1 MYCISL
7 SGNWTQALKKVI
19 ESVYTYFSYD
29 VNTYIASRLDYLKRE
44 GSSSASVKEQSRS
57 SSEAQLTEIH
67 KYACHGESE
76 DGGELREQKSPVC
89 SSEIHRKQQPPKLVS
104 SFTVENILMGTQSS
118 SSSPSS
124 ISSASPLSA
133 SAETS
138 SSGNP
143 ATQPPV
149 RYTKFT
155 MVTPSSMAA
164 DKKKGPVDSTE
175 SRLGERASSN
185 KSSSVPSGVKDKPF
199 KGGNSSDK
207 SPTTKIEEHAK
218 SCLHIVDRRNG
229 DRSHTSSPTSNS
241 GINLVTSVI
250 QSTGPSDHPKL
261 CPVPEHASRTVSL
274 HQSPLP
280 QQFVVFFPANSTS
293 LTKGLQTVVYANPQA
308 VPLAVN
314 QPLSPSITTSIMPDV
329 HSPEQ
334 PPTAIV
340 SPSSPPSSTVG
351 TMPHINTTTTAG
363 TSTCSEASF
372 IPIAPKTEEI
382 RHRMALR
389 DSENMKL
396 FHKRTI
402 IKPKAPK
409 PQKLPKPRKLRFH
422 MTTVVKR
429 AKRRA
434 SSSLASM
441 TVPPP
446 SLHTHHSSQGS
457 HEKTSDDRGT
467 SMESKIRSPQNF
479 EATDSNQSDI
489 IVSPDD
495 SNSADNQSLS
505 NDGTISPDPPEQ
517 PAVQSQTAV
526 LKDSGFHLQVVKQSV
541 SHPATTYRRGAK
553 ACGKRTY
560 TKRKRE
566 LTFHLYEDPT
576 TNFRVKRTCK
586 RKLLD
591 KRQ

>member
-1 MYCISL
+1 MYCISI

-29 VNTYIASRLDYLKRE
+29 VNTYIASRLDCLERE
-44 GSSSASVKEQSRS
+44 ESSSVSIEEQPRS
-57 SSEAQLTEIH
+57 SSEAHLTEIR
-67 KYACHGESE
+67 KYACHGERE
-76 DGGELREQKSPVC
+76 NGGGLKDQQSP
-89 SSEIHRKQQPPKLVS
+89 SEIHRKQQPPKLVS

-124 ISSASPLSA
+124 LSSASPVSV
-133 SAETS
+133 SAEAS
-138 SSGNP
+138 SSGNL

-164 DKKKGPVDSTE
+164 EKRKGPVDSTE
-175 SRLGERASSN
+175 SRLSERPSSK
-185 KSSSVPSGVKDKPF
+185 KSSSVPSSVKDKPF
-199 KGGNSSDK
+199 SANTSDK
-207 SPTTKIEEHAK
+207 SPTTKIDEQANY
-218 SCLHIVDRRNG
+218 SLHIVDRRNG
-229 DRSHTSSPTSNS
+229 DRSRTGSPTSNPA
-241 GINLVTSVI
+241 INLVTSVI

-261 CPVPEHASRTVSL
+261 YPVPEQASRTASL

-280 QQFVVFFPANSTS
+280 QQFVVFFPTNSTS

-314 QPLSPSITTSIMPDV
+314 QPLSPNSIMPDV
-329 HSPEQ
+329 HSPIQ
-334 PPTAIV
+334 PPADIV
-340 SPSSPPSSTVG
+340 SPSSPPSSTPG
-351 TMPHINTTTTAG
+351 TMPHITATTTAG
-363 TSTCSEASF
+363 TSTCPEASF

-434 SSSLASM
+434 SASLASM

-446 SLHTHHSSQGS
+446 PLHTHHSSQGS
-457 HEKTSDDRGT
+457 HEKTNDGRGAG
-467 SMESKIRSPQNF
+467 MESKIKSPQNL
-479 EATDSNQSDI
+479 EATDTTQSDI
-489 IVSPDD
+489 ITSPDD
-495 SNSADNQSLS
+495 SNSADNQSLN

-586 RKLLD
+586 RK
-591 KRQ
+591 Q